1 MTTNL
6 VIASLFFFYFFK
18 KYFYNFGSMWEFL
31 VAFQLGLFS
40 SDLKIHK
47 FVTILLDKKDFI
59 VYQHFFL
66 NLTLR

>member
-1 MTTNL
+1 
-6 VIASLFFFYFFK
+6 
-18 KYFYNFGSMWEFL
+18 MWEFL

-59 VYQHFFL
+59 VYQHFFFKFDTQVKIGQKYPKIK
-66 NLTLR
+66 N